1 MIYIVCFL
9 ISCSFFLL
17 SEKCKSKSARNSFA
31 IIAILIPCLLA
42 GLRADT
48 IGTDVKVYVE
58 PMYNAAKESH
68 SLSSYMNQRWLVI
81 WRYMYVKDYE
91 IGFSLMIFL
100 IQKLGGSFAMVLFFI
115 QLLIVTPIYIGL
127 RKIYKLYPVY
137 IGLRKIRKPYPVCF
151 SMFVFYCMFYNT
163 SLNMMRQW
171 IAMAILF
178 MAFSY
183 LIARDKK
190 KYCILTLGAC
200 LFHTSAIMGIAILL
214 VYIYCTK
221 KREYIKVAIF
231 KLNEAMAPIKIFIY
245 GCGIL
250 LSLNIITVVLE
261 HIGLSKYIGYIQG
274 DNGLYLLPNQI
285 LLRLPIIILFV
296 VRWKKILKEDKLAPF
311 YGSML
316 VLDLLTSQLMSI
328 NAYAFRIGSF
338 FSEYNI
344 LSYSALVY
352 VGNRKFKAKRYMT
365 LLYVITYMVY
375 YWVFYYVIT
384 GTHATFPYVFA

>member
-9 ISCSFFLL
+9 ISCSFFWL
-17 SEKCKSKSARNSFA
+17 SEKCKGKFAKNGIA

-68 SLSSYMNQRWLVI
+68 TLSAYMNQRWFVI
-81 WRYMYVKDYE
+81 WRYMYVNKFE
-91 IGFSLMIFL
+91 IGFSLMVFL

-115 QLLIVTPIYIGL
+115 QLLIIAPIYVGL
-127 RKIYKLYPVY
+127 KKIH
-137 IGLRKIRKPYPVCF
+137 KPYPICF
-151 SMFVFYCMFYNT
+151 GMFVFYCLFYNT

-183 LIARDKK
+183 LISGKKK
-190 KYCILTLGAC
+190 KYGILTLVAC
-200 LFHTSAIMGIAILL
+200 LFHTSAIIGFVIFPI
-214 VYIYCTK
+214 YIYCNK
-221 KREYIKVAIF
+221 KREYIKIANF
-231 KLNEAMAPIKIFIY
+231 KLDEVMAPIKIFIY
-245 GCGIL
+245 GCVML
-250 LSLNIITVVLE
+250 LSLNIIAVILS

-285 LLRLPIIILFV
+285 LLRLPIIIVFII
-296 VRWKKILKEDKLAPF
+296 RWKKILKEDKLAPF

-316 VLDLLTSQLMSI
+316 VLDLLISQLMSI

-352 VGNRKFKAKRYMT
+352 AGNRKYKANRYMA
-365 LLYVITYMVY
+365 LFYVIAYIMF

>member
-9 ISCSFFLL
+9 ISCAFFLL
-17 SEKCKSKSARNSFA
+17 SEKSKTKFARNILA
-31 IIAILIPCLLA
+31 IIAILLPCILA

-68 SLSSYMNQRWLVI
+68 SLSAYMNQRWFVI
-81 WRYMYVKDYE
+81 WRYMYVNSFE
-91 IGFSLMIFL
+91 IGFSLMVFL

-115 QLLIVTPIYIGL
+115 QLLIVAPIYIGL
-127 RKIYKLYPVY
+127 RKIHKSYP
-137 IGLRKIRKPYPVCF
+137 IWFC
-151 SMFVFYCMFYNT
+151 MFVFYCLFYNT

-183 LIARDKK
+183 LILEEKK
-190 KYCILTLGAC
+190 KYCILTLVAC
-200 LFHTSAIMGIAILL
+200 LFHTSAIMGFAILF
-214 VYIYCTK
+214 VYVYCTEK
-221 KREYIKVAIF
+221 KKSIRATRF
-231 KLNEAMAPIKIFIY
+231 KLYESMAPIKIFVY
-245 GCGIL
+245 GCIML
-250 LSLNIITVVLE
+250 LSLNTIAVILRY
-261 HIGLSKYIGYIQG
+261 IGLSKYIVYIQG

-285 LLRLPIIILFV
+285 LLRLPIILLFV
-296 VRWKKILKEDKLAPF
+296 IRWKKVLKEDKLTPF

-328 NAYAFRIGSF
+328 NPYAFRIGSF

-344 LSYSALVY
+344 LSYSAMVY
-352 VGNRKFKAKRYMT
+352 AGKRKHTAKKYMT
-365 LLYVITYMVY
+365 LLCVIAYLVI
-375 YWVFYYVIT
+375 YWVYYYVIK
-384 GTHATFPYVFA
+384 GSHETFPYVFSKMV